1 MTMDDGGISKEGQH
15 AYFHL
20 GLCPFC
26 RSPDVC
32 LFPWGELDAFA
43 ESRDVLCHDC
53 KAEWAEVSNAVGDR
67 FLEKH
72 KLNTYEVKATVT
84 VTHRLLMR
92 IRARTEAEA
101 VGKAELLDFD
111 KIVKDNDA
119 QLVIVDEQS
128 VKPLEEED
136 LGE

>member
-1 MTMDDGGISKEGQH
+1 MTTDSAFTKEQQA
-15 AYFHL
+15 AYFHS
-20 GLCPFC
+20 GVCPFC
-26 RSPDVC
+26 RSPDMC
-32 LFPWGELDAFA
+32 MFPWQEVDAFA
-43 ESRDVLCHDC
+43 ESREVLCHDC

-72 KLNTYEVKATVT
+72 KLNTYEVGATVT

-111 KIVKDNDA
+111 KILKDD
-119 QLVIVDEQS
+119 QVQVVSVDEPS
-128 VKPLEEED
+128 VKLLEEQD